1 MASEEKKLNDQ
12 QTNEPNNQPST
23 EDDSTATTN
32 PPQKDERPAP
42 VLQADDDDD
51 PRPMGDVDFGQL
63 LDQFE
68 QEQASLQEGEVVR
81 GTVVGISERGVVI
94 DFGYKSEGIVNPA
107 EFTENGIL
115 AVKPGDEVDV
125 LVKNMETADGLP
137 ILSRADAVRMKAWDD
152 LEKAYRDGTSIK
164 GRVMERIKGGLRVD
178 IDGIGAFLPGS
189 QVDVRPVRN
198 LDSLRNQ
205 EIEAKVIKLNRK
217 RSNVVLSRK
226 AVIEEDNAGR
236 KGQTLQHIE
245 EDIVVEGQIKNL
257 TDYGAFV
264 DLGGVDGLLHVTD
277 MSWGRLQNP
286 SELFRVGDNIQVKVL
301 KFDKERERVSLG
313 YKQLL
318 PDPWS
323 SVDERFPV
331 GSRVPGRIASVADY
345 GAFVELENG
354 VEGLVHVSEMS
365 WSKRVKHPSKL
376 VNPGDTVEVEVLSV
390 DPKAR
395 RISLGMKQIQDNPW
409 QTLHERYQVGTR
421 VHGRVRNMTDFGA
434 FIEIEDGVDGL
445 VHVSDI
451 SWSRR
456 IKHPSEVLKKG
467 QEIDAIITSIDAE
480 NRRLSLSIKDLEP
493 NAWDKFVNEH
503 KPGDVVKGKIARF
516 ANFGAFVELD
526 DNLEGLCHI
535 SELSDERVEKPEDV
549 VQLGQDMEFKILRID
564 VESKKIG
571 LSARAVGKADEPI
584 IDTKVYSSQA
594 GSGMASLG
602 ELADFGLGRSEPKA
616 APEPEPSPVAEPA
629 AEAEPA
635 TAPEAETEPVAEES
649 AAAAEPETGSA
660 TESDAQVQPDAE
672 TAAEAKPAQEEAP
685 VDEPEA
691 EAKPLEEP
699 PADGPPVT
707 EPEPEP
713 NPVKEPEPEEKPE
726 AEPEPGPDDDQE

>member
-1 MASEEKKLNDQ
+1 MASEESKLS
-12 QTNEPNNQPST
+12 NQPIS
-23 EDDSTATTN
+23 DDNPASNEQESSATATPTPPVKDASPPATTN
-32 PPQKDERPAP
+32 T
-42 VLQADDDDD
+42 DDDDE
-51 PRPMGDVDFGQL
+51 PRPGGDVDFGQL

-107 EFTENGIL
+107 EFTENGVL
-115 AVKPGDEVDV
+115 AVKAGDEVDV
-125 LVKNMETADGLP
+125 LVKNMETSDGLP
-137 ILSRADAVRMKAWDD
+137 ILSRADAVRMKAWDE
-152 LEKAYRDGTSIK
+152 LEKSYRDGTNIK
-164 GRVMERIKGGLRVD
+164 GRVIERIKGGLRVD

-226 AVIEEDNAGR
+226 AVIEEENAGR
-236 KGQTLQHIE
+236 KGQTLGHIE

-286 SELFRVGDNIQVKVL
+286 SELFKVGDSVQVKVL
-301 KFDKERERVSLG
+301 KFDRERERVSLG

-331 GSRVPGRIASVADY
+331 GSRVPGRVASVADY

-376 VNPGDTVEVEVLSV
+376 VNPGDTVEVEVLAV

-409 QTLHERYQVGTR
+409 QTLHERYQMGSR
-421 VHGRVRNMTDFGA
+421 VQGRVRNLTDFGA

-456 IKHPSEVLKKG
+456 IKHPSEALKKG
-467 QEIDAIITSIDAE
+467 QEIEAVITSIDIE

-493 NAWDKFVNEH
+493 NAWDRFITTH
-503 KPGDVVKGKIARF
+503 HPGDVVRGKIARF

-526 DNLEGLCHI
+526 ENLEGLCHI
-535 SELSDERVEKPEDV
+535 SELAEDRVEKPEDV
-549 VQLGQDMEFKILRID
+549 VQLGKEMEFKILRID
-564 VESKKIG
+564 AESKKIG
-571 LSARAVGKADEPI
+571 LSARAVGKDEPI
-584 IDTKVYSSQA
+584 VDTKVYSSQA

-602 ELADFGLGRSEPKA
+602 ELADFGIGKSESEVKPEPQPEPAAVRQADALLEPVSEPNT
-616 APEPEPSPVAEPA
+616 APEPVNEPGPA
-629 AEAEPA
+629 AAAATEPN
-635 TAPEAETEPVAEES
+635 TAPE
-649 AAAAEPETGSA
+649 
-660 TESDAQVQPDAE
+660 ESDKSEAKADAE
-672 TAAEAKPAQEEAP
+672 
-685 VDEPEA
+685 
-691 EAKPLEEP
+691 
-699 PADGPPVT
+699 
-707 EPEPEP
+707 
-713 NPVKEPEPEEKPE
+713 
-726 AEPEPGPDDDQE
+726 

>member
-1 MASEEKKLNDQ
+1 MASDELKITNQETTENNSSSSEQETPATSSPSPSPEEP
-12 QTNEPNNQPST
+12 TRAAAS
-23 EDDSTATTN
+23 A
-32 PPQKDERPAP
+32 
-42 VLQADDDDD
+42 VDDDDD
-51 PRPMGDVDFGQL
+51 EPRPFGDVDFGQL

-107 EFTENGIL
+107 EFTENGVMS
-115 AVKPGDEVDV
+115 VKAGDEVDV

-152 LEKAYRDGTSIK
+152 LEKSYRDGTNIK

-226 AVIEEDNAGR
+226 AVIEEENAGR
-236 KGQTLQHIE
+236 KGTTLGHIE

-286 SELFRVGDNIQVKVL
+286 GDLFRVGDTIQVKVL
-301 KFDKERERVSLG
+301 KFDRDRERVSLG

-323 SVDERFPV
+323 SVEERFVV
-331 GSRVPGRIASVADY
+331 GTRVPGRIASVADY

-365 WSKRVKHPSKL
+365 WSKRVKHPGKL
-376 VNPGDTVEVEVLSV
+376 VNPGDAVEVEVLSV
-390 DPKAR
+390 DPKGR

-421 VHGRVRNMTDFGA
+421 VHGRVRNLTDFGA

-456 IKHPSEVLKKG
+456 IKHPSEMLKKG

-493 NAWDKFVNEH
+493 NAWDRFITEH
-503 KPGDVVKGKIARF
+503 QPGNVVHGKIARF
-516 ANFGAFVELD
+516 ANFGAFVELND
-526 DNLEGLCHI
+526 GLEGLCHI
-535 SELSDERVEKPEDV
+535 SELSEERVEKPEDV
-549 VQLGQDMEFKILRID
+549 VQLGQEMEFKILRID
-564 VESKKIG
+564 VDSKKIG
-571 LSARAVGKADEPI
+571 LSARAVGKEDEPI
-584 IDTKVYSSQA
+584 VDTKIYSSQA

-602 ELADFGLGRSEPKA
+602 ELADFGLGKA
-616 APEPEPSPVAEPA
+616 AAAPQPESGPEPEAKAETTPEAEAPSEMEAA
-629 AEAEPA
+629 AEAEN
-635 TAPEAETEPVAEES
+635 TAGPEATETAIEDSAKPDAATEAEAVAEAEDE
-649 AAAAEPETGSA
+649 AAAATDAEVVPETDEGQESKSA
-660 TESDAQVQPDAE
+660 
-672 TAAEAKPAQEEAP
+672 
-685 VDEPEA
+685 
-691 EAKPLEEP
+691 
-699 PADGPPVT
+699 AD
-707 EPEPEP
+707 
-713 NPVKEPEPEEKPE
+713 
-726 AEPEPGPDDDQE
+726 

>member
-1 MASEEKKLNDQ
+1 MASEESKL
-12 QTNEPNNQPST
+12 NNQPVS
-23 EDDSTATTN
+23 DDNAASSEPEISAVASPTPPPPDASPAMATH
-32 PPQKDERPAP
+32 
-42 VLQADDDDD
+42 ADDDDE
-51 PRPMGDVDFGQL
+51 PRASGDVDFGQL

-107 EFTENGIL
+107 EFTENGVL
-115 AVKPGDEVDV
+115 AVKAGDEVDV
-125 LVKNMETADGLP
+125 LVKNMETSDGLP
-137 ILSRADAVRMKAWDD
+137 ILSRADAVRMKAWDE
-152 LEKAYRDGTSIK
+152 LEKCFRDGTNIK

-226 AVIEEDNAGR
+226 AVLEEENAGR
-236 KGQTLQHIE
+236 KGQTLGHIE

-286 SELFRVGDNIQVKVL
+286 AELFRVGDNIQVKVL
-301 KFDKERERVSLG
+301 KFDRDRERVSLG

-323 SVDERFPV
+323 SVEERFPV
-331 GSRVPGRIASVADY
+331 GARVPGHIASVADY

-376 VNPGDTVEVEVLSV
+376 VNPGDAVEVEVLSV

-421 VHGRVRNMTDFGA
+421 VHGKVRNLTDFGA

-456 IKHPSEVLKKG
+456 IKHPSDVLKKG
-467 QEIDAIITSIDAE
+467 QEIDAIITSIDAD

-493 NAWDKFVNEH
+493 NAWDRFVNEH

-526 DNLEGLCHI
+526 DGLEGLCHI
-535 SELSDERVEKPEDV
+535 SELSDDRVEKPEDV
-549 VQLGQDMEFKILRID
+549 VQLGQEMEFKILRID
-564 VESKKIG
+564 SESNKIG
-571 LSARAVGKADEPI
+571 LSARSAGKDEPI
-584 IDTKVYSSQA
+584 VDTKVYSSQA

-602 ELADFGLGRSEPKA
+602 ELADFGLGRVAEPETK
-616 APEPEPSPVAEPA
+616 PEPEPEARTEAAQEPKAEPEPEATSEPEPEGKAEPA
-629 AEAEPA
+629 PEQ
-635 TAPEAETEPVAEES
+635 APEPQA
-649 AAAAEPETGSA
+649 
-660 TESDAQVQPDAE
+660 D
-672 TAAEAKPAQEEAP
+672 
-685 VDEPEA
+685 PEA
-691 EAKPLEEP
+691 
-699 PADGPPVT
+699 VS

-713 NPVKEPEPEEKPE
+713 VSEPNTAPEPVSEPPAEEAAEPNTAPPADEPEAKQDE
-726 AEPEPGPDDDQE
+726 AAKSDKQGSDVV

>member
-1 MASEEKKLNDQ
+1 MASEESKLTNQQPTND
-12 QTNEPNNQPST
+12 NAPSDNQEGSQPIPTSAAA
-23 EDDSTATTN
+23 STAS
-32 PPQKDERPAP
+32 PAM
-42 VLQADDDDD
+42 AADTDDDDE
-51 PRPMGDVDFGQL
+51 PRVGGDVDFGQL

-81 GTVVGISERGVVI
+81 GIVVGISERGVVI

-107 EFTENGIL
+107 EFTENGVL
-115 AVKPGDEVDV
+115 AVKAGDEVDV
-125 LVKNMETADGLP
+125 LVKNMETSDGLP

-152 LEKAYRDGTSIK
+152 LEKSYRDGTNIK
-164 GRVMERIKGGLRVD
+164 GRVIERIKGGLRVD

-226 AVIEEDNAGR
+226 AVIEEENAGR
-236 KGQTLQHIE
+236 KGQTLGHIE

-286 SELFRVGDNIQVKVL
+286 NELFHVGDTIQVKVL
-301 KFDKERERVSLG
+301 KFDRDRERVSLG

-323 SVDERFPV
+323 SVEERFPV
-331 GSRVPGRIASVADY
+331 GARVAGKIASVADY

-376 VNPGDTVEVEVLSV
+376 VNPGDQVEVEVLSV

-421 VHGRVRNMTDFGA
+421 VHGRVRNLTDFGA

-467 QEIDAIITSIDAE
+467 QEIDAIITSIDAD

-493 NAWDKFVNEH
+493 NAWDRFVNEH
-503 KPGDVVKGKIARF
+503 NPGDVVRGKIARL

-526 DNLEGLCHI
+526 DSLEGLCHI

-549 VQLGQDMEFKILRID
+549 VQLGQEMEFKILRID
-564 VESKKIG
+564 SENKKIG
-571 LSARAVGKADEPI
+571 LSARAVGKNEPI
-584 IDTKVYSSQA
+584 VDTKVYSSQV

-602 ELADFGLGRSEPKA
+602 ELAGLAR
-616 APEPEPSPVAEPA
+616 
-629 AEAEPA
+629 
-635 TAPEAETEPVAEES
+635 
-649 AAAAEPETGSA
+649 AAEPEI
-660 TESDAQVQPDAE
+660 
-672 TAAEAKPAQEEAP
+672 KP
-685 VDEPEA
+685 EPEA
-691 EAKPLEEP
+691 KSQPEAANQANPDAVKEP
-699 PADGPPVT
+699 ESEPQSQD
-707 EPEPEP
+707 EPEPETAP
-713 NPVKEPEPEEKPE
+713 APVKEPEPEDETASE
-726 AEPEPGPDDDQE
+726 AAAAMATNESDSQAQTAVEPGTAPPAEAVESTTNSDTVVE

>member
-1 MASEEKKLNDQ
+1 MFSEEPKLNHSDATEEKTPSGESEVSPQ
-12 QTNEPNNQPST
+12 QTATAPAPTREPVSVADPT
-23 EDDSTATTN
+23 EDDDDS
-32 PPQKDERPAP
+32 RPA
-42 VLQADDDDD
+42 
-51 PRPMGDVDFGQL
+51 GDVDFGQL

-68 QEQASLQEGEVVR
+68 QEQATLQEGEVVR

-107 EFTENGIL
+107 EFTEDGVIT
-115 AVKPGDEVDV
+115 VKAGDEVEV
-125 LVKNMETADGLP
+125 LVKSMETADGLP
-137 ILSRADAVRMKAWDD
+137 VLSRADAVRMKAWDD
-152 LEKAYRDGTSIK
+152 LEKAYQEGSTVK
-164 GRVMERIKGGLRVD
+164 GRVMERIKGGLRID
-178 IDGIGAFLPGS
+178 IDGIAAFLPGS

-226 AVIEEDNAGR
+226 AVIEGENAGR
-236 KGQTLQHIE
+236 KDQTLGQIE
-245 EDIVVEGQIKNL
+245 EDIIVEGQIKNL

-286 SELFRVGDNIQVKVL
+286 SELFKVGDNIQVKVL
-301 KFDKERERVSLG
+301 KFDRDRERVSLG

-323 SVDERFPV
+323 SVEERFPIGTRV
-331 GSRVPGRIASVADY
+331 GGRIASVADY

-365 WSKRVKHPSKL
+365 WSKRVKHPSKI

-395 RISLGMKQIQDNPW
+395 RISLGMKQIQENPW
-409 QTLHERYQVGTR
+409 QTLHDRYQIGTR
-421 VHGRVRNMTDFGA
+421 VHGRVRNLTDFGA

-467 QEIDAIITSIDAE
+467 QEIDAIITSIDTE

-493 NAWDKFVNEH
+493 NAWERFVNEH
-503 KPGDVVKGKIARF
+503 KPGDVVRGKIARF

-535 SELSDERVEKPEDV
+535 SELSDERVAKPEDV
-549 VQLGQDMEFKILRID
+549 VQLGQEMEFKILRID
-564 VESKKIG
+564 AESKKIG
-571 LSARAVGKADEPI
+571 LSARAVGKDDEPI
-584 IDTKVYSSQA
+584 IDTKVYSSEA

-602 ELADFGLGRSEPKA
+602 ELADFGLGR
-616 APEPEPSPVAEPA
+616 
-629 AEAEPA
+629 
-635 TAPEAETEPVAEES
+635 TEP
-649 AAAAEPETGSA
+649 
-660 TESDAQVQPDAE
+660 
-672 TAAEAKPAQEEAP
+672 
-685 VDEPEA
+685 
-691 EAKPLEEP
+691 
-699 PADGPPVT
+699 
-707 EPEPEP
+707 
-713 NPVKEPEPEEKPE
+713 
-726 AEPEPGPDDDQE
+726 DQE